1 MSVSPPTH
9 MIRIL
14 FLTWALGSANLLAM
28 ATRPAE
34 EAPKTDTP
42 AKSETPAPP
51 LIPLRDFFRNPEG
64 AAYQISPGG
73 DYISW
78 MAPWENR
85 LNVFVQPVGGGEPR
99 RLTDATK
106 RDLAGYFW
114 AAKDQIVYL
123 QDDGGDENFHLFAI
137 NADGTNRQDLTPF
150 PGVRVGVVDDLRDD
164 EDHLLISMNKRDAR
178 VFDVFR
184 LNTRTGAM
192 ELVAENPGSVSDWVT
207 DHDGKVRAAVQTDG
221 VNTELLYRAT
231 EEEPFKKVLVTDFR
245 ESVSPLFFTFDNK
258 ELYAASNLGR
268 DKTAIVRLDPA
279 TGKELELIFEH
290 PEVDT
295 SALLASDK
303 RKVITAAAF
312 TRDRQE
318 YHFFDEW
325 RRDLQKKLEEKLPG
339 VEVALSSMNLD
350 EDKFIVRSHSD
361 RTRGA
366 FWFYD
371 TKTDELRKLADVSP
385 WLDESQMAAMKPV
398 RVTARDGLVLP
409 GYLTL
414 PPGVE
419 PKNLPAVLLVH
430 GGPWARD
437 DWGFDGGAQFLAN
450 RGYAVL
456 QINFRGSTGYG
467 RAFWEKGFK
476 QWGQTMQDDVTDA
489 ARWIVSEGIAD
500 PKRIAIY
507 GGSYGGYAALAGMA
521 FTPGVYAA
529 GISFVGPSN
538 LFTLL
543 ETVPPYWEPMRKM
556 NYEMIGDPEKDKEL
570 LTAASPLFSADKIQ
584 SPLLI
589 AQGANDPRVK
599 KAESDQIVEALK
611 KRGVDVPYIVRENEG
626 HGFANEENRMYFY
639 RAVERFLAKHL
650 GGRPEPGGE
659 PIPELDGTSP
669 AAEAGAVN

>member
-1 MSVSPPTH
+1 

-42 AKSETPAPP
+42 AKSEAPAPP

-385 WLDESQMAAMKPV
+385 WLDENQMAAMKPV

-476 QWGQTMQDDVTDA
+476 QWGKTMQDDVTDA

-650 GGRPEPGGE
+650 GGRTEPGDE

-669 AAEAGAVN
+669 AAKAGAVN

>member
-1 MSVSPPTH
+1 

-42 AKSETPAPP
+42 AKSEAPAPP

-231 EEEPFKKVLVTDFR
+231 EEEPLKKVLVTDFR

-385 WLDESQMAAMKPV
+385 WLDENQMAAMKPV

-476 QWGQTMQDDVTDA
+476 QWGKTMQDDVTDA

-611 KRGVDVPYIVRENEG
+611 TRGVDVPYIVRENEG

-650 GGRPEPGGE
+650 GGRTEPGGE

-669 AAEAGAVN
+669 AAKAGAVN

>member
-1 MSVSPPTH
+1 MAV
-9 MIRIL
+9 L
-14 FLTWALGSANLLAM
+14 LTGTAAAM
-28 ATRPAE
+28 ESHPGKK
-34 EAPKTDTP
+34 EAPP
-42 AKSETPAPP
+42 V
-51 LIPLRDFFRNPEG
+51 IPLRDFFRNPEG
-64 AAYQISPGG
+64 ASYQVSPGG

-78 MAPWENR
+78 MAPWESR

-106 RDLAGYFW
+106 RDIAGYFW
-114 AAKDQIVYL
+114 AANDQLVYL
-123 QDDGGDENFHLFAI
+123 QDDGGDENFHLFAVD
-137 NADGTNRQDLTPF
+137 ADGGNRRDLTPF

-184 LNTRTGAM
+184 INTRTGGM

-207 DHDGKVRAAVQTDG
+207 DHDGKVRVAVQTDG

-231 EEEPFKKVLVTDFR
+231 EDEPFKKVLVTDFR
-245 ESVSPLFFTFDNK
+245 ESVDPLFFTFDNR
-258 ELYAASNLGR
+258 ELYASSNLGR
-268 DKTAIVRLDPA
+268 DKAAIVRLDPA
-279 TGKELELIFEH
+279 TGKELEVIFEH

-295 SALLASDK
+295 EALLSSEK
-303 RKVITAAAF
+303 RKVITGATF
-312 TRDRQE
+312 TRDKRE
-318 YHFFDEW
+318 YHFFDDW
-325 RRDLQKKLEEKLPG
+325 RRDLQAKLEKKLPG
-339 VEVALSSMNLD
+339 SEVAIGSMNRD
-350 EDKFIVRSHSD
+350 EDKVVLRSHSD

-366 FWFYD
+366 FWYYD
-371 TKTDELRKLADVSP
+371 LQKDELRKLADVSP
-385 WLDESQMAAMKPV
+385 WLDEGQMAPMEPV
-398 RVTARDGLVLP
+398 RITVRDGLELP

-419 PKNLPAVLLVH
+419 AKNLPAVLYVH

-437 DWGFDGGAQFLAN
+437 RWGFDGTAQFLAN

-456 QINFRGSTGYG
+456 QVNFRGSTGYG
-467 RAFWEKGFK
+467 REFWEKSFK
-476 QWGQTMQDDVTDA
+476 QWGKTMQDDLTDA
-489 ARWIVSEGIAD
+489 AKWLVDRGIAD
-500 PKRIAIY
+500 PSRIAIY

-521 FTPGVYAA
+521 FTPDVYAA

-543 ETVPPYWEPMRKM
+543 ASVPPYWEPMRKM
-556 NYEMIGDPEKDKEL
+556 QYEMIGDPEAEEAL
-570 LTAASPLFSADKIQ
+570 LREASPLFAADRIS

-611 KRGVDVPYIVRENEG
+611 ARGIDVPYIVKGNEG
-626 HGFANEENRMYFY
+626 HGFSNEENRLYFY

-650 GGRPEPGGE
+650 GGRVEPSE
-659 PIPELDGTSP
+659 DKIPELDGT
-669 AAEAGAVN
+669 GG